1 MEKACWLKECL
12 LKSQNGSGIQNNK
25 KINVNSRSD
34 MGQNQK
40 KKSRSEIK
48 QTSESQQNQKDQK
61 ILREKD
67 NLQNMALKGQ

>member
-1 MEKACWLKECL
+1 MEVVFK
-12 LKSQNGSGIQNNK
+12 IIK

-34 MGQNQK
+34 MGQNQKK

>member
-1 MEKACWLKECL
+1 MEVVFK
-12 LKSQNGSGIQNNK
+12 IIK
-25 KINVNSRSD
+25 KLMLIVD
-34 MGQNQK
+34 QIWVKTKK

>member
-1 MEKACWLKECL
+1 MLIVDQIWVKT
-12 LKSQNGSGIQNNK
+12 K
-25 KINVNSRSD
+25 K
-34 MGQNQK
+34 K

-67 NLQNMALKGQ
+67 NLQTMALKGQ

>member
-1 MEKACWLKECL
+1 MEVVFK
-12 LKSQNGSGIQNNK
+12 IIK
-25 KINVNSRSD
+25 KLMLIVE
-34 MGQNQK
+34 QIWVKTK

-67 NLQNMALKGQ
+67 NLQNMALKVQ

>member
-1 MEKACWLKECL
+1 MEVVFK
-12 LKSQNGSGIQNNK
+12 IIK
-25 KINVNSRSD
+25 KLMLIVE
-34 MGQNQK
+34 QIWVKTKK